1 VKDRIKGGEGIYMD
15 FESIKKEFPIKKNM
29 VYFNNASIGPMSN
42 RVISRITDLLNDVRD
57 YGRLHYPGWCR
68 YADTVIKED
77 IAKLIG
83 ANSSEIA
90 FVKNTTEGILIV
102 SNGIDWK
109 PNDNVIIAD
118 IEYPSNVYCW
128 MNLERKGV
136 SIKWVKNRAGRIL
149 VEDVETLM
157 DKNTRLV
164 SLSAV
169 QFSNGFRL
177 DLERLGDLCRKKK
190 ILLNLDAIQ
199 WLGALHMDLSKY
211 HIDFL
216 SAGGHKWLL
225 GPMGTGIFY
234 CNNNS
239 MDYIHPHNVGYHSVD
254 KSEDHMD
261 YELTFRP
268 DAGRFEEALVNFP
281 GIWGLHEAIKIFLEL
296 STEKVEKHI
305 YELVSHAIEGLKVK
319 GYEIMSP
326 LGEKERSGNLSF
338 RHPNIHSEEV
348 YDNLIKNNI
357 NVAIRAGNL
366 RMSPSIY
373 NDHEEVDRFL
383 KILG

>member
-1 VKDRIKGGEGIYMD
+1 MGGERIYMD
-15 FESIKKEFPIKKNM
+15 FESIKKEFLIKEKM
-29 VYFNNASIGPMSN
+29 IYFNNASIGPMSN
-42 RVISRITDLLNDVRD
+42 RVISRIMDFLNDVRD
-57 YGRLHYPGWCR
+57 NGRVHYPDWCQ
-68 YADTVIKED
+68 YADMVIKRD
-77 IAKLIG
+77 IGKLIG
-83 ANSSEIA
+83 ADSSEIA

-136 SIKWVKNRAGRIL
+136 SIKWVKNKAGRIL
-149 VEDVETLM
+149 VENIEALI

-169 QFSNGFRL
+169 QFSNGFKL
-177 DLERLGDLCRKKK
+177 DLERLGDLCKKRK

-234 CNNNS
+234 CNKNS
-239 MDYIHPHNVGYHSVD
+239 MDYIYPQNVGYHSVD

-261 YELTFRP
+261 YELVFRP
-268 DAGRFEEALVNFP
+268 NAGRFEEALVNFP

-296 STEKVEKHI
+296 GTEKVERHI
-305 YELVSHAIEGLKVK
+305 YELVSHAIEGLKAK
-319 GYEIMSP
+319 GYEIISP
-326 LGEKERSGNLSF
+326 LGEKERSGILSF
-338 RHPNIHSEEV
+338 RPPTVSSEEV
-348 YDNLIKNNI
+348 YANLIKNDI

-383 KILG
+383 KILN